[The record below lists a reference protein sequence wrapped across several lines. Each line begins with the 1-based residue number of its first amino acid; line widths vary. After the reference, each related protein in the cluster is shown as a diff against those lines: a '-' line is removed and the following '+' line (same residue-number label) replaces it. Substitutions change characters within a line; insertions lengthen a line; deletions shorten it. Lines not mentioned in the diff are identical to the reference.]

1 MTPLIVAAVIAGLL
15 FAAGIMLAYTYFD
28 ARKFQLDTRLA
39 PYLVDADER
48 GRFLGS
54 RRVSSPLGVWGKA
67 IEPLADA
74 LDSLLEIFSSP
85 SSQLQARLRRAG
97 RSTTIHEYRLEQI
110 QWAVLGLLCAV
121 VLSFLLAGSRNV
133 SVVPLV
139 ILVIGAPFAGLI
151 ACDYRLKNQITSRAQ
166 DILTE
171 FPTVAEL
178 LALSV
183 AAGEGPLAAL
193 ERVSNLGR
201 GALAEEIAASVSE
214 IRSGTTLTQALE
226 NLGQRTDLAAI
237 TRFADGVALAV
248 ERGTPLAKVL
258 RAQAQDAREL
268 GHRELMETGGKKEI
282 TMLFPVIFL
291 ILPITIVFAVFPSL
305 QVLRIGF

>member
-1 MTPLIVAAVIAGLL
+1 
-15 FAAGIMLAYTYFD
+15 
-28 ARKFQLDTRLA
+28 
-39 PYLVDADER
+39 
-48 GRFLGS
+48 
-54 RRVSSPLGVWGKA
+54 
-67 IEPLADA
+67 
-74 LDSLLEIFSSP
+74 
-85 SSQLQARLRRAG
+85 
-97 RSTTIHEYRLEQI
+97 
-110 QWAVLGLLCAV
+110 
-121 VLSFLLAGSRNV
+121 
-133 SVVPLV
+133 
-139 ILVIGAPFAGLI
+139 
-151 ACDYRLKNQITSRAQ
+151 
-166 DILTE
+166 
-171 FPTVAEL
+171 
-178 LALSV
+178 V

>member
-1 MTPLIVAAVIAGLL
+1 MNPLIVAAVIAGLL
-15 FAAGIMLAYTYFD
+15 FSSGVMLAYTYFD
-28 ARKFQLDTRLA
+28 ARRFQLDTRLA

-54 RRVSSPLGVWGKA
+54 IRVSSPLGVWGKA
-67 IEPLADA
+67 IEPLANR
-74 LDSLLEIFSSP
+74 LDSLLEVFSSP
-85 SSQLQARLRRAG
+85 SHQLEARLRRAG

-121 VLSFLLAGSRNV
+121 GFSFLLASSRNV
-133 SVVPLV
+133 SVAPLI
-139 ILVIGAPFAGLI
+139 ILVVAAPFAGLI
-151 ACDYRLKNQITSRAQ
+151 ACDYRLKSQIASRAH
-166 DILTE
+166 DILAE

-183 AAGEGPLAAL
+183 AAGEGPLGAL
-193 ERVSNLGR
+193 ERVSSLGH
-201 GALAEEIAASVSE
+201 GALAEEIEDCVNE
-214 IRSGTTLTQALE
+214 IRSGTTLTKALE

-268 GHRELMETGGKKEI
+268 GHRELMEIGGKKEI